1 MLHILGLVGIC
12 GLASAIVLN
21 QASATD
27 DDADDGY
34 QDHSGDE
41 DAPVSTPYANTADV
55 PAPDLLDPIDTWE
68 NGAIHG
74 DPIEHAMTQDPG
86 HAIEDITIH
95 VTESATEDMAEG
107 GDAPQAAE
115 RADHAELV
123 DVVDYVIAEDIEGS
137 VVVLDETAAVSTAST
152 EFEEYDRWVVLIPD
166 GVSLDFEEA
175 AKAGIT
181 GTEATVEYFGGVV
194 LGHYD
199 LGETG
204 EAIDPATGNTLH
216 DFDTRLP
223 PPEITSNTSI
233 SFMRLATG

>member
-34 QDHSGDE
+34 QDHSEDE
-41 DAPVSTPYANTADV
+41 DAPGRMPYVSTADI
-55 PAPDLLDPIDTWE
+55 PTPDLLDPIDTWQSD
-68 NGAIHG
+68 AIHH
-74 DPIEHAMTQDPG
+74 DPIEHALPQDPG

-95 VTESATEDMAEG
+95 VTESSTEDGET
-107 GDAPQAAE
+107 PQAVQ
-115 RADHAELV
+115 ADTHAELV
-123 DVVDYVIAEDIEGS
+123 DVVDYVIAEDIEGL
-137 VVVLDETAAVSTAST
+137 VVVLDEIAAVSTAST
-152 EFEEYDRWVVLIPD
+152 EFEEYDRWVVLIPE
-166 GVSLDFEEA
+166 GVSLDFDEA

-199 LGETG
+199 LGEAG
-204 EAIDPATGNTLH
+204 ETIDPATGNTLH

-233 SFMRLATG
+233 SFIRLATG